1 MRPVYET
8 TKTTAKERQK
18 HKKKEKNIKRKV
30 LISKMKSSIKIVV
43 TNV

>member
-1 MRPVYET
+1 MRPVY
-8 TKTTAKERQK
+8 KTTAIERQNIEK
-18 HKKKEKNIKRKV
+18 EHKEKV